1 MNDGQSSTSWVQDLM
16 KGLAGPAL
24 RGVMPGR
31 SGIAVG
37 APRKFSLTNP
47 QHPAGEDR
55 FSGSCRKVQA
65 PQGWLSE
72 LRFVGAGGERS
83 IPCSNISSG
92 PNRTTSEINFL
103 RAIPS
108 EPWRGEIHKYIPGI
122 LDIGNW
128 PQTQQLD
135 WFLKFAKG
143 CVHNRKTLI
152 HMQKSKK

>member
-1 MNDGQSSTSWVQDLM
+1 M

-83 IPCSNISSG
+83 LAG
-92 PNRTTSEINFL
+92 
-103 RAIPS
+103 
-108 EPWRGEIHKYIPGI
+108 WRGTGRGLARGPPAAERSRSLTRQRALRKLPSQPPAHMERAGRA
-122 LDIGNW
+122 W
-128 PQTQQLD
+128 PLSDKQP
-135 WFLKFAKG
+135 
-143 CVHNRKTLI
+143 
-152 HMQKSKK
+152 S